1 MAANKWMSKLQ
12 KLDGAVTREYN
23 PFLHTIKFPSP
34 STGWVFGKTHGLPF
48 GYSMVLYG
56 PPKGG
61 KSLLCNMM
69 IGQLHR
75 DDPDAIA
82 IKYNTE
88 MRELGQLTDRQCAV
102 WGIDKERYIAYDTNV
117 PNEIFDKIETDIDAM
132 CSEGA
137 KVKLII
143 IDSITGI
150 RGRRAINAD
159 TVDTQQRGDDAL
171 TQQEGLKRI
180 LRTIR
185 RYNIALVLTSHVR
198 AEQDP
203 HEQMRGVTTKM
214 AGAWFLKHF
223 AEYFVLIEPNKSKTG
238 RETITGT
245 KLEDENFKDLMDH
258 GDRTGHKIR
267 VTMVDSSVGPKGRVG
282 EFTLDY
288 NRGIINT
295 AEEVF
300 LLGTKRGIVDRP
312 NNTSYVM
319 TDFPAKGESSKWV
332 GKEAFL
338 EAIKTNDDLYSEV
351 IKRVRIQDSGDF
363 VYDGGSVAPEAG
375 DLDGK

>member
-1 MAANKWMSKLQ
+1 MAVNKWMTKLQ
-12 KLDGAVTREYN
+12 KLEGAVIRDYD
-23 PFLHTIKFPSP
+23 PFNHIINFPSP

-69 IGQLHR
+69 IGQLHS

-88 MRELGQLTDRQCAV
+88 MRELGQLTDRQCKV
-102 WGIDKERYIAYDTNV
+102 WGIDKNRYIAYDTNV
-117 PNEIFDKIETDIDAM
+117 PNEIFDKIENDIEAL
-132 CSEGA
+132 CQEGA
-137 KVKLII
+137 KIRLII

-150 RGRRAINAD
+150 RGRRAINAE
-159 TVDTQQRGDDAL
+159 TVDTMQRGDDAL

-180 LRTIR
+180 LATIR
-185 RYNIALVLTSHVR
+185 RHGIALVLTSHVR
-198 AEQDP
+198 AEQDAQ
-203 HEQMRGVTTKM
+203 EQMRGVTTKM

-223 AEYFVLIEPNKSKTG
+223 AEYFVLIEPNRTKTG
-238 RETITGT
+238 RQDLMEE
-245 KLEDENFKDLMDH
+245 KLENENMKDLMDH

-295 AEEVF
+295 HEEAF
-300 LLGTKRGIVDRP
+300 LLGTKRGIVERP
-312 NNTSYVM
+312 NNTTYIM
-319 TDFPAKGESSKWV
+319 KGFPTATEDTKWV
-332 GKEAFL
+332 GKETFL
-338 EAIKTNDDLYSEV
+338 KAIKNNVDLYREIV
-351 IKRVRIQDSGDF
+351 KRVKVQDGGDY
-363 VYDGGSVAPEAG
+363 VTDGGSVESIPG
-375 DLDGK
+375 DLEE

>member
-1 MAANKWMSKLQ
+1 MAVNKWMSKLQ
-12 KLDGAVTREYN
+12 KLEGAVTRDYD
-23 PFLHTIKFPSP
+23 PFLHVINFPSP

-102 WGIDKERYIAYDTNV
+102 WGIDKNRYIAYDTNV
-117 PNEIFDKIETDIDAM
+117 PNEIFDKIENDIEAL
-132 CSEGA
+132 CQEGA
-137 KVKLII
+137 KIKLII

-159 TVDTQQRGDDAL
+159 SVDTMQRGDDAL

-180 LRTIR
+180 LATIR
-185 RYNIALVLTSHVR
+185 RHGIALVLTSHVR

-203 HEQMRGVTTKM
+203 QEQMRGVMTKM

-223 AEYFVLIEPNKSKTG
+223 AEYFVLVEPNRSAKG
-238 RETITGT
+238 RQNLLEE
-245 KLEDENFKDLMDH
+245 KLEDEKMTDLMDH

-295 AEEVF
+295 NEEVF
-300 LLGTKRGIVDRP
+300 LLGTKRGVVERP
-312 NNTSYVM
+312 NNTTYVLKG
-319 TDFPAKGESSKWV
+319 FPTEKEDTKWV
-332 GKEAFL
+332 GKAAFL
-338 EAIKTNDDLYSEV
+338 TGIKANVDLYAEI
-351 IKRVRIQDSGDF
+351 IKRVKIQDSGDY
-363 VYDGGSVAPEAG
+363 VDNGGSVLANAG
-375 DLDGK
+375 DLDE